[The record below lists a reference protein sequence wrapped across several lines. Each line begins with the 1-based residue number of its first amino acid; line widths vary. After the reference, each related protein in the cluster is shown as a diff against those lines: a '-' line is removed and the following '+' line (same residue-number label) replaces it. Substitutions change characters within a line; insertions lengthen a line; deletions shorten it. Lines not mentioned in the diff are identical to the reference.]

1 MKALSRFFHQK
12 NAVGKKSLH
21 KVIDHENLC
30 QCVDQNVF
38 LIRLRE
44 KFFTL
49 LMQNRNFMISIFS
62 TDVCGKYDQF
72 SLGKLAYQAE
82 HVISKLIS
90 IFIAKIDFR
99 HENSNKIFRFILH
112 FLGFSKH
119 VSMEIRA
126 KNCFR

>member
-1 MKALSRFFHQK
+1 M
-12 NAVGKKSLH
+12 NCDDAVVESIIKIFSSEERKKSLH

-30 QCVDQNVF
+30 QCVDQNVVF

-62 TDVCGKYDQF
+62 TDVCGKYDQL

-82 HVISKLIS
+82 HANFKIHFNVHDRSNSFFKERGDLYRFFCPPLRIS
-90 IFIAKIDFR
+90 
-99 HENSNKIFRFILH
+99 
-112 FLGFSKH
+112 
-119 VSMEIRA
+119 
-126 KNCFR
+126 

>member
-1 MKALSRFFHQK
+1 M
-12 NAVGKKSLH
+12 NCDDAVVESIIKIFSSEERKKSLH

-30 QCVDQNVF
+30 QCVDQNVVF

-82 HVISKLIS
+82 HA
-90 IFIAKIDFR
+90 IFKT
-99 HENSNKIFRFILH
+99 H
-112 FLGFSKH
+112 FNVHGRS
-119 VSMEIRA
+119 
-126 KNCFR
+126 

>member
-1 MKALSRFFHQK
+1 MNCDDAVVESIIKIFSSEDRGK
-12 NAVGKKSLH
+12 NAIGKKSLH

-30 QCVDQNVF
+30 QCVDQNVVF

-82 HVISKLIS
+82 HA
-90 IFIAKIDFR
+90 IFKTHFNVHGR
-99 HENSNKIFRFILH
+99 SNSFK
-112 FLGFSKH
+112 
-119 VSMEIRA
+119 
-126 KNCFR
+126 

>member
-1 MKALSRFFHQK
+1 M
-12 NAVGKKSLH
+12 NCDDAVVESIIKIFSSEERKKSLH

-82 HVISKLIS
+82 HA
-90 IFIAKIDFR
+90 IFKTHFNVHGR
-99 HENSNKIFRFILH
+99 SNSFKKEHLEFLQRFE
-112 FLGFSKH
+112 FSPQKW
-119 VSMEIRA
+119 
-126 KNCFR
+126 